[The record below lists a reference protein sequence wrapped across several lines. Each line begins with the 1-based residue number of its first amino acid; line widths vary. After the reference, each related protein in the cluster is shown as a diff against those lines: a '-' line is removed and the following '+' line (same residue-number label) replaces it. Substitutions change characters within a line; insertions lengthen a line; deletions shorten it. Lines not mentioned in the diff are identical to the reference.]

1 LFFIGIIILLITAA
15 DLINTS
21 LSVRGAG
28 FITKRLSKSIWSL
41 LLSNKRMGRRKVLE
55 IGGAVILVSIL
66 INWLLL
72 IWLSASL
79 LFISQPDSLM
89 NVETNSPTTV
99 VNKIFY
105 TGYTLSTLGLGDM
118 EPEGNFWDILTAIL
132 SLPD

>member
-1 LFFIGIIILLITAA
+1 
-15 DLINTS
+15 
-21 LSVRGAG
+21 
-28 FITKRLSKSIWSL
+28 
-41 LLSNKRMGRRKVLE
+41 MGRRKVLE
-55 IGGAVILVSIL
+55 IGGAVMVSIL

-89 NVETNSPTTV
+89 NVETNSTTV

-118 EPEGNFWDILTAIL
+118 EPEGNFWDILRDTFL
-132 SLPD
+132 WTDFDFHT

>member
-1 LFFIGIIILLITAA
+1 MNYFLFFIGIIILLITAA

-28 FITKRLSKSIWSL
+28 FMKRLSKSIWSL
-41 LLSNKRMGRRKVLE
+41 LSINKRMGRRKVLE

-79 LFISQPDSLM
+79 LFISQP
-89 NVETNSPTTV
+89 
-99 VNKIFY
+99 IR
-105 TGYTLSTLGLGDM
+105 
-118 EPEGNFWDILTAIL
+118 
-132 SLPD
+132 

>member
-1 LFFIGIIILLITAA
+1 MNYFLFFIGIIILLITAA

-41 LLSNKRMGRRKVLE
+41 LLSINKRMGRRKVLE

-89 NVETNSPTTV
+89 NVEKLPTT
-99 VNKIFY
+99 
-105 TGYTLSTLGLGDM
+105 L
-118 EPEGNFWDILTAIL
+118 
-132 SLPD
+132 

>member
-1 LFFIGIIILLITAA
+1 
-15 DLINTS
+15 
-21 LSVRGAG
+21 
-28 FITKRLSKSIWSL
+28 
-41 LLSNKRMGRRKVLE
+41 VLE

-89 NVETNSPTTV
+89 NVETNSPTV

-118 EPEGNFWDILTAIL
+118 EPEGNFWDI
-132 SLPD
+132 PDTFLYRTDFDFHCHNLFNSSSFSRDSKEKNKRYY